1 MSGLQLAA
9 GGFGRA
15 SAFTGARGTMPTA
28 ANQPTGTTINQAAFG
43 IRNGTDGCGPAT
55 AGFGTAA
62 AGVGAALV
70 LAWLWW
76 SLPR

>member
-1 MSGLQLAA
+1 MGGLQLAA

-15 SAFTGARGTMPTA
+15 SVFAGMPGQMPTA

-55 AGFGTAA
+55 AGLGTVAAGGAA
-62 AGVGAALV
+62 ALILV
-70 LAWLWW
+70 WLWW